1 MPQFFPVSFYYVFS
15 SAPLGRNTNN
25 EQRRKKKAIDC
36 EKSNLFSALFRH
48 AKNKNTYFW
57 IFYHMSISY
66 LIIE

>member
-1 MPQFFPVSFYYVFS
+1 MYSPQR
-15 SAPLGRNTNN
+15 LWEEIQTMNKEER
-25 EQRRKKKAIDC
+25 KKAIDC
-36 EKSNLFSALFRH
+36 EKSNLFSTLFRH